1 MSVTVRDCMSL
12 PSLSMAKVIAGE
24 KGLDGIVNSVTVLEF
39 DFTSDEIFTPNE
51 LAITAFYSIKDS
63 VRTQV
68 EAIHAFKRSGIVAL
82 VLFYSDMVLNGLD
95 PAVADAAERCNLPLI
110 LLPEKDMG
118 LKYSDVI
125 HDISEAIFLNARS
138 EDFYIDNTL
147 NRISQMDASR
157 RNIDTV
163 LNLISEHNRST
174 AVLCDGQNRILGY
187 SFWPA
192 GNVINI
198 EQLLS
203 DESGAESCPS
213 YTFKAQ
219 NSLTLK
225 LFFVNPYSQLSRN
238 ILYETA
244 QIIQLY
250 LSIWNVNLNT
260 NSRESILSLLLEDK
274 YSSAAEAA
282 RVNDIDFSDFRSAV
296 FFRSEMSP
304 EELRSLASEADSR
317 SICDIYHKDSI
328 LLLSLDLEGA
338 KGQLLIEDI
347 TKIAVGKVYLL
358 SKPAIVSE
366 LRRCYLSYSRHYP
379 MIDKIFPSKEI
390 IKYETLRFAELCDKI
405 VHLNPD
411 ADEKKYYRQLLRP
424 IADFGDEELL
434 RTLQVYLFDAD
445 FSVKKTAELLFVHRN
460 TVTYRLEH
468 IKRLLGNDFE
478 LMPLLY
484 DVYIGAALER
494 FV

>member
-12 PSLSMAKVIAGE
+12 PSLSMAKVVAGE

-39 DFTSDEIFTPNE
+39 DFTSDDIFTPNE

-174 AVLCDGQNRILGY
+174 AVLCDAQNRILGY

-198 EQLLS
+198 EQILS
-203 DESGAESCPS
+203 DAECAESCLS
-213 YTFKAQ
+213 YSFKAQ
-219 NSLTLK
+219 NPLTLK
-225 LFFVNPYSQLSRN
+225 LLFINPYSQISRN
-238 ILYETA
+238 ILYESA

-260 NSRESILSLLLEDK
+260 NSREGILSLLLEGK
-274 YSSAAEAA
+274 YSSADEAA
-282 RVNDIDFSDFRSAV
+282 KVNNINFSDFRSAV
-296 FFRSEMSP
+296 FFRTEVPP
-304 EELRSLASEADSR
+304 EQIRSLCSEADSR
-317 SICDIYHKDSI
+317 SICDIYYEDSI
-328 LLLSLDLEGA
+328 ILLSLDLESA

-347 TKIAVGKVYLL
+347 TKIAIGKVYLL
-358 SKPAIVSE
+358 SNPGIVSG
-366 LRRCYLSYSRHYP
+366 LRHCYQSYSRLCS
-379 MIDKIFPSKEI
+379 MIDKIFPSKKI

-405 VHLNPD
+405 VHLAPD
-411 ADEKKYYRQLLRP
+411 SDEKKYYQQLLRP
-424 IADFGDEELL
+424 IADFGDEDLL
-434 RTLQVYLFDAD
+434 RTLQVYFFEAD

-460 TVTYRLEH
+460 TVTYRLDH

-484 DVYIGAALER
+484 DVYISAALER

>member
-12 PSLSMAKVIAGE
+12 PSLSMAKVVAGE

-39 DFTSDEIFTPNE
+39 DFTSDDIFTPNE

-198 EQLLS
+198 EQILS
-203 DESGAESCPS
+203 NEEGVENCLS
-213 YTFKAQ
+213 YSFKAQ

-225 LFFVNPYSQLSRN
+225 LFFVNPYSQISRN
-238 ILYETA
+238 ILYESA

-260 NSRESILSLLLEDK
+260 NSRESILSLLLEGK
-274 YSSAAEAA
+274 YSSADEAA
-282 RVNDIDFSDFRSAV
+282 KVNNIDFSDFRSAV
-296 FFRSEMSP
+296 FFRTEMPP
-304 EELRSLASEADSR
+304 EQIRTLCSEADSR
-317 SICDIYHKDSI
+317 SICDIYYEDSI
-328 LLLSLDLEGA
+328 ILLSLDLESA
-338 KGQLLIEDI
+338 KGQLLIDDI
-347 TKIAVGKVYLL
+347 MKIAVGKVYLL
-358 SKPAIVSE
+358 SNPAIVSG
-366 LRRCYLSYSRHYP
+366 LRHCYLSYSRLCT
-379 MIDKIFPSKEI
+379 MIDKIFPSKKI

-405 VHLNPD
+405 VHLAPD
-411 ADEKKYYRQLLRP
+411 SDEKKYYQQLLRP
-424 IADFGDEELL
+424 IADFGDEDLL
-434 RTLQVYLFDAD
+434 RTLQVYFFEAD

-460 TVTYRLEH
+460 TVTYRLDH

-484 DVYIGAALER
+484 DVYISAALER

>member
-12 PSLSMAKVIAGE
+12 PSLSMAKVVAGE

-39 DFTSDEIFTPNE
+39 DFTSDDIFTPNE

-63 VRTQV
+63 VRTQI

-174 AVLCDGQNRILGY
+174 AVLCDAQNRILGY

-198 EQLLS
+198 EQILN
-203 DESGAESCPS
+203 DEEGTESCLS
-213 YTFKAQ
+213 YSFKAQ

-225 LFFVNPYSQLSRN
+225 LLFINPYSQISRN
-238 ILYETA
+238 ILYESA

-260 NSRESILSLLLEDK
+260 NSREGILSLLLEGK
-274 YSSAAEAA
+274 YSSADEAA
-282 RVNDIDFSDFRSAV
+282 KVNNIDFSDFRSAV
-296 FFRSEMSP
+296 FFRTEVPP
-304 EELRSLASEADSR
+304 EQIRSLCSEADSR
-317 SICDIYHKDSI
+317 SICDIYYEDSI
-328 LLLSLDLEGA
+328 ILLSLDLESA

-347 TKIAVGKVYLL
+347 TKIAIGKVYLL
-358 SKPAIVSE
+358 SNPDIVSG
-366 LRRCYLSYSRHYP
+366 LRHCYLSYSRLCS
-379 MIDKIFPSKEI
+379 MIAKIYPSKKI

-405 VHLNPD
+405 VHLAPD
-411 ADEKKYYRQLLRP
+411 SDEKKYYQQLLRP
-424 IADFGDEELL
+424 IVDFGDEDLL
-434 RTLQVYLFDAD
+434 RTLQVYFFEAD

-460 TVTYRLEH
+460 TVTYRLDH
-468 IKRLLGNDFE
+468 IKRLLDNDFE

-484 DVYIGAALER
+484 DVYISAALER